1 MILTRKA
8 SFADNCTTLP
18 EKWASMVQGFVVIL
32 HSKSNVNNMDQP
44 TPKKTYRLKKTKVEE
59 SVVNAYKKMEAG
71 IVRSYAAVERTFV
84 DGYHRIEEKFVE
96 KFLEEKDN
104 SDNQ

>member
-8 SFADNCTTLP
+8 SFADNRTTLP

-84 DGYHRIEEKFVE
+84 DGYQRIEDRFIE